1 MTNADYGVLN
11 PAWAGGAAARLADD
25 SAFVQAMLDVEAAWV
40 RVQAGAGLC
49 TAQQAA
55 AVDAVARAERYDLA
69 EVARRTPDG
78 ANALIPL
85 LGMMRELLAQD
96 GAPEGTGTVLHR
108 GATSQDIIDS
118 ALMLLLARG
127 IKVVSTHLHAAG
139 EGLAALARTYART
152 PCIARSLTQHALPTT
167 FGYRAAAWL
176 SALGSAGRAL
186 QELSHTLSLQWGG
199 AVGTLASLDQF
210 IADQPGTHPDSAE
223 LVRRLAAELQLV
235 DRQVPWHTNRVPLLQ
250 AGSALGT
257 VIAALGTFGTDVLT
271 ASRPEI
277 GELSEP
283 REAGKGGSSA
293 MPQKQNPVHSLLLR
307 TAALSAPALVGTL
320 FTAAGTAADER
331 PDGAW
336 HAEWPALRELLRLAV
351 GSAEH
356 ADVLA
361 NGLRVNESALARN
374 LALGGDAVLSE
385 RLATVLAPVIAGGKP
400 AVQDLV
406 RRSLTDQVSLREL
419 LRLEVSHT
427 DLSDAQL
434 DELLDPAGYL
444 GSAARFTD
452 TVLADYA
459 LWKESWLSHN

>member
-11 PAWAGGAAARLADD
+11 PVWAGGAGARLADD
-25 SAFVQAMLDVEAAWV
+25 AAFVQAMLDVEAAWV
-40 RVQAGAGLC
+40 RVQAAAGLC
-49 TAQQAA
+49 TPAQAA

-69 EVARRTPDG
+69 ELAQRTPDG

-85 LGMMRELLAQD
+85 LGMMRARLAED
-96 GAPEGTGTVLHR
+96 GAPAGSGTALHR
-108 GATSQDIIDS
+108 GATSQDIIDT

-127 IKVVSTHLHAAG
+127 TGALLGRLRSAAS
-139 EGLAALARTYART
+139 GLAALAREHETT

-167 FGYRAAAWL
+167 FGWKAASWL
-176 SALGSAGRAL
+176 SALVAAGRRLEEVAAAL
-186 QELSHTLSLQWGG
+186 PLQWGG
-199 AVGTLASLDQF
+199 AVGTLASLEQF
-210 IADQPGTHPDSAE
+210 LSTSDSTADSAQ
-223 LVRRLAAELQLV
+223 LAARLASELQLA
-235 DRQVPWHTNRVPLLQ
+235 DPQVPWHTNRVPLLQ
-250 AGSALGT
+250 AGAALGA

-307 TAALSAPALVGTL
+307 TAALGAPGLVSTL

-331 PDGAW
+331 PDGGW
-336 HAEWPALRELLRLAV
+336 HAEWPALRELLRLAAGV
-351 GSAEH
+351 AEH

-361 NGLRVNESALARN
+361 NGLVVNEPALARN

-385 RLATVLAPVIAGGKP
+385 RIATVLAPVIAGGKP
-400 AVQDLV
+400 AIQKLV
-406 RRSLTDQVSLREL
+406 LRSLTDGIGLRQL
-419 LRLEVSHT
+419 LCLEISHA

-434 DELLDPAGYL
+434 DRLLDPAGYL
-444 GSAARFTD
+444 GSAVRFTH

>member
-1 MTNADYGVLN
+1 MMNADYGVLN
-11 PAWAGGAAARLADD
+11 PVWAGGAAARLADD
-25 SAFVQAMLDVEAAWV
+25 AAFVQAMLDVEAAWV
-40 RVQAGAGLC
+40 QVQAAAGLC
-49 TAQQAA
+49 TQTQSA
-55 AVDAVARAERYDLA
+55 AVHAVAHAERYDLA
-69 EVARRTPDG
+69 ELAAHTPDG

-85 LGMMRELLAQD
+85 LSMMRARLAED
-96 GAPEGTGTVLHR
+96 GAPAGSGTALHH

-118 ALMLLLARG
+118 ALMLLLSRG
-127 IKVVSTHLHAAG
+127 IRELLARLRSAVS
-139 EGLAALARTYART
+139 GLAALAREHQQT

-167 FGYRAAAWL
+167 FGYRAACWL
-176 SALGSAGRAL
+176 SALVAAGRQLESVAA
-186 QELSHTLSLQWGG
+186 TLPLQWGG
-199 AVGTLASLDQF
+199 AVGTLASLEQLLETSQST
-210 IADQPGTHPDSAE
+210 ADSEQLAAQLASE
-223 LVRRLAAELQLV
+223 LRLA
-235 DRQVPWHTNRVPLLQ
+235 DPQVPWHTNRVPLLQ
-250 AGSALGT
+250 AGSALGA
-257 VIAALGTFGTDVLT
+257 VIASLGTFGTDVLT

-307 TAALSAPALVGTL
+307 TAALSAPGLISTL

-331 PDGAW
+331 PDGGW

-356 ADVLA
+356 AAVLA
-361 NGLRVNESALARN
+361 NGVTVNEPALARN

-385 RLATVLAPVIAGGKP
+385 RIATVLAPVTSGGKP
-400 AVQDLV
+400 AIEQLV
-406 RRSLTDQVSLREL
+406 LRSLIEPVSLRQL
-419 LRLEVSHT
+419 LRLEVSHS

-434 DELLDPAGYL
+434 DALLDPTGYL
-444 GSAARFTD
+444 GSAARFTQ

>member
-1 MTNADYGVLN
+1 MMIADYGVLN
-11 PAWAGGAAARLADD
+11 PVWAGGAGARLADD
-25 SAFVQAMLDVEAAWV
+25 AAFVQAMLDVEAAWV
-40 RVQAGAGLC
+40 RVQAAAGLC
-49 TAQQAA
+49 TAAQSA
-55 AVDAVARAERYDLA
+55 AVEAVADVGRYDLA
-69 EVARRTPDG
+69 ELAALTPDG

-85 LGMMRELLAQD
+85 LGMMRARLVDD
-96 GAPEGTGTVLHR
+96 GAPAGSGTALHR
-108 GATSQDIIDS
+108 GATSQDIIDT
-118 ALMLLLARG
+118 ALMLLLSRG
-127 IKVVSTHLHAAG
+127 IRELLPRLRSAAS
-139 EGLAALARTYART
+139 GLAELARSYDDT

-167 FGYRAAAWL
+167 FGWKAASWL
-176 SALGSAGRAL
+176 SAVLAAGRQLESVAAGL
-186 QELSHTLSLQWGG
+186 QLQWGG

-210 IADQPGTHPDSAE
+210 LSTSDSAADSAQ
-223 LVRRLAAELQLV
+223 LAAQLANQLQLA
-235 DRQVPWHTNRVPLLQ
+235 DPQVPWHTNRVPLLQ
-250 AGSALGT
+250 AGSALGA

-307 TAALSAPALVGTL
+307 TAALGAPGLVSTL

-331 PDGAW
+331 PDGGW
-336 HAEWPALRELLRLAV
+336 HAEWPALRELLRLAI
-351 GSAEH
+351 GAAEH

-361 NGLRVNESALARN
+361 NGLTVNEPALARN

-385 RLATVLAPVIAGGKP
+385 RIATVLAPVITGGKP
-400 AVQDLV
+400 SIQKLV
-406 RRSLTDQVSLREL
+406 LRSLTEPIGLRQL
-419 LRLEVSHT
+419 LRLEVSHA

-434 DELLDPAGYL
+434 DALLDPAGYL
-444 GSAARFTD
+444 GSAARFTH